1 MRNLHRILST
11 VVAVGAIFPVGLPV
25 ASAAEVKL
33 PVEVAAWFWDDQ
45 QDDTSAAS
53 TPRQLSGVPDGD
65 LAVAITTGAGQAAE
79 VQPNEPNDPADDET
93 QKRSNKESFLMW
105 DLSAYPEGSI
115 VEKFLVTLFVDP
127 AGRNAALPA
136 VEVPGQPARAG
147 PPKINACRPL
157 VGFGEGEGVG
167 YVSKPALDCRDSF
180 SGSYDAT
187 TNSYTF
193 DITVYAQDWIDGLID
208 NRGIGIRP
216 EVDED
221 DPFQL
226 TFLGPAKVLTL
237 AEIIPGEL
245 EEEIPDL
252 APVPD
257 VGSDSDFSGGGT
269 TTFEPAPVVEI
280 APAPAPAP
288 APVANPAPV
297 APKPAVFFNRAAR
310 PVERDLTVGPSFWLA
325 LVAGVGLLGVVSL
338 VLGDP
343 VVPVRGQ
350 RTNARTGRT
359 SPVGETLRARR
370 AGVAVRPHS
379 I

>member
-1 MRNLHRILST
+1 MRNLHRIVST
-11 VVAVGAIFPVGLPV
+11 VVAVGAIFPIGLPA

-33 PVEVAAWFWDDQ
+33 PVEVSAWFWDDQ
-45 QDDTSAAS
+45 QDDTSVGS
-53 TPRQLSGVPDGD
+53 TPAPASGVPAGD

-79 VQPNEPNDPADDET
+79 VQPNDPADPADDET
-93 QKRSNKESFLMW
+93 QKRSNKETFLQW

-127 AGRNAALPA
+127 AGRNASIPLIAI
-136 VEVPGQPARAG
+136 PGQPARAG
-147 PPKINACRPL
+147 QPNIIACRPL

-180 SGSYDAT
+180 SGSYDDVAK
-187 TNSYTF
+187 SYTF
-193 DITVYAQDWIDGLID
+193 DLTVFAQDWVDGLID

-226 TFLGPAKVLTL
+226 TFLGAAKVLTL
-237 AEIIPGEL
+237 AEIIPAEI
-245 EEEIPDL
+245 EEEIPEL

-257 VGSDSDFSGGGT
+257 SGGSADSDFSGGT
-269 TTFEPAPVVEI
+269 TTFEPAPVVEV
-280 APAPAPAP
+280 APAPAP

-297 APKPAVFFNRAAR
+297 APQPAVAFFNRSAR

-325 LVAGVGLLGVVSL
+325 LLAGVGLLGVVSL

-343 VVPVRGQ
+343 VVPVTGQ
-350 RTNARTGRT
+350 RTNGRTGRP

-370 AGVAVRPHS
+370 AGVAIRPRS

>member
-1 MRNLHRILST
+1 
-11 VVAVGAIFPVGLPV
+11 
-25 ASAAEVKL
+25 
-33 PVEVAAWFWDDQ
+33 
-45 QDDTSAAS
+45 
-53 TPRQLSGVPDGD
+53 
-65 LAVAITTGAGQAAE
+65 
-79 VQPNEPNDPADDET
+79 
-93 QKRSNKESFLMW
+93 MW

-115 VEKFLVTLFVDP
+115 VEKFQVTLFVDP
-127 AGRNAALPA
+127 AGQNLALPK

-147 PPKINACRPL
+147 QPNIIACRPL
-157 VGFGEGEGVG
+157 VGFGEGEGIG
-167 YVSKPALDCRDSF
+167 YISKPALDCRDSF

-193 DITVYAQDWIDGLID
+193 DITVYAQDWIDGVID
-208 NRGIGIRP
+208 NRGIGVRP

-221 DPFQL
+221 DPFQV
-226 TFLGPAKVLTL
+226 TFFGPAKVLTL

-252 APVPD
+252 APLPD
-257 VGSDSDFSGGGT
+257 VDSDPGFSGGGT
-269 TTFEPAPVVEI
+269 TFEPTFPVVE
-280 APAPAPAP
+280 PAPAPAP
-288 APVANPAPV
+288 AANPAPV
-297 APKPAVFFNRAAR
+297 APKPAVQFFNRAAR

-325 LVAGVGLLGVVSL
+325 LLAGVGLLGVVSL

-350 RTNARTGRT
+350 RTNSRTGRT